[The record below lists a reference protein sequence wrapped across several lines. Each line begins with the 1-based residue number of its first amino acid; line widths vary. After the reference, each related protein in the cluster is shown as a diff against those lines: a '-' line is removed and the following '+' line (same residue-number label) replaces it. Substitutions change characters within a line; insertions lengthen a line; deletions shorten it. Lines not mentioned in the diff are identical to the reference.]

1 MIEQK
6 ILVKLQYCLESLLD
20 SNFQW
25 ILFSDKMCNFD
36 KLVLWPSNPVQLLF
50 CSRTPKSGFLVSV
63 VNMFKRFIQN
73 HFIVR
78 LLSVSLLGY
87 CHPLKSFQFS
97 STIEFVFYT
106 MIAQAQ
112 LFFANDDFV
121 KRFFNKTPVF
131 HRFNGLILKN
141 DSQKAFDP

>member
-1 MIEQK
+1 MIKAHPCLIEQE
-6 ILVKLQYCLESLLD
+6 ILVKLQYCLESLLE

-36 KLVLWPSNPVQLLF
+36 KLVLWPSNPAQLLF

-63 VNMFKRFIQN
+63 GSMFKRFIQN

-78 LLSVSLLGY
+78 PLSDSLFGY
-87 CHPLKSFQFS
+87 CDPLKFFQLS
-97 STIEFVFYT
+97 STIEFVFDT
-106 MIAQAQ
+106 MFAEAQ

-121 KRFFNKTPVF
+121 KRFFIRRQSF
-131 HRFNGLILKN
+131 I
-141 DSQKAFDP
+141 DSMDTS